1 MAGQERRERVHRVIN
16 TRILRESELDILE
29 DNHRTVGAITL
40 KLTRKGEANSI
51 MERQTKGLMD
61 VLATLVLEQVRL
73 KVVCQRKECTTLE
86 TKKFINL

>member
-16 TRILRESELDILE
+16 TRILRKCELDILE
-29 DNHRTVGAITL
+29 DDHRPVGAVTL
-40 KLTRKGEANSI
+40 EFTRKGEANSI

-73 KVVCQRKECTTLE
+73 KVVCQREECTALGE
-86 TKKFINL
+86 FI